1 MAEAHALGDG
11 HAFAFRVIF
20 RVNGDQGRHTE
31 ATLVLFTHFGTRA
44 LGRHH
49 HDGNVGADLLT
60 LFHHVEA
67 VGVAQCGALL
77 HQRHHGFDHVGVL
90 LVRSQVQHQI
100 GGRDQLFIGADRKA
114 VVGGF
119 LPGGTL
125 LGDGGLA
132 QGVGDIQP
140 GVAHVQALVQALGTT
155 AHNHHL
161 LAFQH
166 VAAVRELFAL
176 HETTLAQLGQLLTQV
191 QGVEIVSHGDCSVRL
206 IPCRVAALSEPL

>member
-1 MAEAHALGDG
+1 MD
-11 HAFAFRVIF
+11 
-20 RVNGDQGRHTE
+20 GDQGRYAE
-31 ATLVLFTHFGTRA
+31 AALVLFTHFGTRA
-44 LGRHH
+44 LGRNH
-49 HDGNVGADLLT
+49 HDGDVGTDLLP

-67 VGVAQCGALL
+67 VGVAQRGALL
-77 HQRHHGFDHVGVL
+77 HQRHHGFDDVGVL

-100 GGRDQLFIGADRKA
+100 GGRDQLFIGADHEA
-114 VVGGF
+114 VVGGL
-119 LPGGTL
+119 LPGGAL

-132 QGVGDIQP
+132 QGVGDVQP
-140 GVAHVQALVQALGTT
+140 GVAHVQTLVQALGAT

-161 LAFQH
+161 LALQH

-206 IPCRVAALSEPL
+206 IPCRIAALSKPL